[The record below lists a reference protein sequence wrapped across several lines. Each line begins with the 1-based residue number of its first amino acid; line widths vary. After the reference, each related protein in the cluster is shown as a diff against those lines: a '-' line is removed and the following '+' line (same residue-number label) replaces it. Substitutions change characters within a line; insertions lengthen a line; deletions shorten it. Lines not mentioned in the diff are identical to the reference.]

1 MAAKDKQLVLSKPA
15 NNSLAAYKEFVNEFG
30 RSLSD
35 DYQDTLTEAEWQ
47 AAWQEFWAKAKK

>member
-15 NNSLAAYKEFVNEFG
+15 DNSLAAYKEFVNEFG
-30 RSLSD
+30 KSLSD
-35 DYQDTLTEAEWQ
+35 DYKDTMTDAEWN